1 MRCVKT
7 AVYYAIGP
15 VLCMFLLVGCG
26 SNQQTTCQQEKQQL
40 QETIKAQQEQIDDLT
55 HRAKMTADVLFQVT
69 TKLEERKG
77 LRPKA
82 EGEKKE
88 NTKLTRKPARKR
100 VPRTRTSAKPRPKTS
115 KTKKKG
121 GCPCKRKRSK

>member
-26 SNQQTTCQQEKQQL
+26 SNQQTACQREKQEM

-55 HRAKMTADVLFQVT
+55 NRAKTTADIILQVT
-69 TKLEERKG
+69 TQLEERKE
-77 LRPKA
+77 LSPKA
-82 EGEKKE
+82 EGGKKQNPKIAKRPE
-88 NTKLTRKPARKR
+88 RKR
-100 VPRTRTSAKPRPKTS
+100 VTRTNPKPRPKTS
-115 KTKKKG
+115 KTKRTG
-121 GCPCKRKRSK
+121 GCSSCRRKRSK

>member
-26 SNQQTTCQQEKQQL
+26 SNQLTSCQREKQEM

-55 HRAKMTADVLFQVT
+55 HRAKTMDDIILQVT
-69 TKLEERKG
+69 TQLEERKG

-82 EGEKKE
+82 EGEKKQNPKIAKRLE
-88 NTKLTRKPARKR
+88 RKR
-100 VPRTRTSAKPRPKTS
+100 VPRTRTNPKPRPKTS
-115 KTKKKG
+115 TIKKKR
-121 GCPCKRKRSK
+121 GCACKRKRSK